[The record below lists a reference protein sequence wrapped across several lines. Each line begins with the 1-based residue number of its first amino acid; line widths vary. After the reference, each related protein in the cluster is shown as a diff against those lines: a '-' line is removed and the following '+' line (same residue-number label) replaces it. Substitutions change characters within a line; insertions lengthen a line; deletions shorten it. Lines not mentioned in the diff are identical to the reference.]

1 MEGLRLCLVLTALA
15 QTISPSSA
23 RVQSSPIVVV
33 VTELGTITIEVDTG
47 HAPITAANFLKYVD
61 AGLYDGGDFH
71 RTVRPDTEVRADAPI
86 QVVQA
91 RIDQN
96 RKDQGFSPI
105 PLERTTHTGL
115 KHLNGTVSMAR
126 DVTPTALGPDTAT
139 SGFFIC
145 IGDQPV
151 LNFNGGR
158 SPDGQGFA
166 AFGQVIAGMD
176 VVKTI
181 QMSNA
186 PRATPATNLAAAG
199 QSLMP
204 PIKILRVYRK

>member
-1 MEGLRLCLVLTALA
+1 LCLVLIALA
-15 QTISPSSA
+15 LAISPSST
-23 RVQSSPIVVV
+23 RVQSPIVVV
-33 VTELGTITIEVDTG
+33 VTELGSITIEVDTA

-61 AGLYDGGDFH
+61 AGLYDGGEFH

-105 PLERTTHTGL
+105 PLERTTLTGL

-126 DVTPTALGPDTAT
+126 DVTPTAPGPDTAT

-145 IGDQPV
+145 LGDQPV

-158 SPDGQGFA
+158 SQDGQGFRCLRPSHRRNGRRQDDSDVECTARDAGNKLGCHGSDASA
-166 AFGQVIAGMD
+166 ANQDLAG
-176 VVKTI
+176 V
-181 QMSNA
+181 
-186 PRATPATNLAAAG
+186 P
-199 QSLMP
+199 
-204 PIKILRVYRK
+204 